1 MFVHQPTGKKVRL
14 HEPHPR
20 NTLLPYMI
28 DLVIEGLRDIGEWEE

>member
-1 MFVHQPTGKKVRL
+1 MFVHQSTGKKVRL

-28 DLVIEGLRDIGEWEE
+28 DLVIECLRDIGEWDE